1 MGFMDVNWLAVLV
14 AAVINMVIGF
24 LWYGPLF
31 GETWMRMIGNSAD
44 EIEDNP
50 AIYVITTVTALISAY
65 SLAVIIGAMG
75 AGTLVTGALV
85 GAFVWIGLGA
95 TATLVYTL
103 FEGPPTSVWS
113 LFGAYM
119 LVVFVL
125 QGALLAS
132 WA

>member
-1 MGFMDVNWLAVLV
+1 MGFIDVNWLAVLV

-31 GETWMRMIGNSAD
+31 GETWLRMIGKTAD

-50 AIYVITTVTALISAY
+50 AIYVLTTVTALIAAY
-65 SLAVIIGAMG
+65 TLAVIIGAMG

-103 FEGPPTSVWS
+103 FEGPPTSVWA
-113 LFGAYM
+113 LFGGYM